1 MKTPLKKRDKTKKSD
16 YSSIVKLLKFA
27 KPYLPL
33 IIIALIF
40 SLIQIAATLL
50 VPVVIGRTIDY
61 IVGENNVDFGVIFK
75 NAGILGG
82 LIAVVF
88 LFQYLG
94 SVAINKASFRTIRD
108 LRRAAFDKLNN
119 VPLSFIDGNSHGDLM
134 SRVGSDI
141 DQISDGLIQGFSQL
155 FSGVVTILGTLAFML
170 YYNWAIALV
179 VVILTPMSLFVA
191 YFIAKGCHDMFA
203 MQAKKRGELSGLV
216 TEMLSNQKIV
226 KLFGYE
232 TRAESRFDV
241 INKDI
246 KIYGQNAAFYSAMV
260 NPSTR
265 FVNNVVYVA
274 VCMLGAYLVIRGNGI
289 LGSGVFTVGGLSCV
303 LSYANQ
309 YAKPFNEITGVV
321 TELQTATA
329 AANRVFE
336 LLETPSQPSD
346 EGLPDLENAEGNIEI
361 DDIYFSYVKSRPL
374 IEGFSLSVKS
384 GQRIAIVGP
393 TGCGKTTLINLLM
406 RFYEPDSG
414 TIKVENRNV
423 TDFTRRSLRLNFGM
437 VLQDTWLKKGT
448 VRENIAYGKPDAS
461 DEEIIAA
468 AKAAHIH
475 NFIMRLENGY
485 DTVLDDDGGNISQG
499 QKQLLCIARVM
510 LTHPPMLILD
520 EATSSIDTR
529 TELKIQQAFDKLMQ
543 NKTSFIVAHRLST
556 IKNADLILVMNNG
569 NVIEKGTHKE
579 LIEKHGFYEK
589 LYNSQ
594 FEH

>member
-1 MKTPLKKRDKTKKSD
+1 
-16 YSSIVKLLKFA
+16 
-27 KPYLPL
+27 
-33 IIIALIF
+33 
-40 SLIQIAATLL
+40 
-50 VPVVIGRTIDY
+50 
-61 IVGENNVDFGVIFK
+61 
-75 NAGILGG
+75 
-82 LIAVVF
+82 
-88 LFQYLG
+88 
-94 SVAINKASFRTIRD
+94 
-108 LRRAAFDKLNN
+108 
-119 VPLSFIDGNSHGDLM
+119 
-134 SRVGSDI
+134 
-141 DQISDGLIQGFSQL
+141 
-155 FSGVVTILGTLAFML
+155 
-170 YYNWAIALV
+170 
-179 VVILTPMSLFVA
+179 
-191 YFIAKGCHDMFA
+191 
-203 MQAKKRGELSGLV
+203 
-216 TEMLSNQKIV
+216 
-226 KLFGYE
+226 
-232 TRAESRFDV
+232 
-241 INKDI
+241 
-246 KIYGQNAAFYSAMV
+246 
-260 NPSTR
+260 
-265 FVNNVVYVA
+265 
-274 VCMLGAYLVIRGNGI
+274 
-289 LGSGVFTVGGLSCV
+289 
-303 LSYANQ
+303 
-309 YAKPFNEITGVV
+309 
-321 TELQTATA
+321 
-329 AANRVFE
+329 
-336 LLETPSQPSD
+336 
-346 EGLPDLENAEGNIEI
+346 
-361 DDIYFSYVKSRPL
+361 
-374 IEGFSLSVKS
+374 
-384 GQRIAIVGP
+384 
-393 TGCGKTTLINLLM
+393 M